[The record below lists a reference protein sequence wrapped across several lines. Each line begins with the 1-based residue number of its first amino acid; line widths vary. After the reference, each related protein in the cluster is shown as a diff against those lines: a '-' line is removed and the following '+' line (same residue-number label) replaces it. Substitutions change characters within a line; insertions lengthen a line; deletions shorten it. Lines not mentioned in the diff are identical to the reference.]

1 MRLARL
7 AIVAWALG
15 LTAVPASGV
24 IIDRIAATVDD
35 QPITTS
41 EIDQFAI
48 VRIIERREGEG
59 EDEYRRRILDYMIAQ
74 ILRARD
80 VNRFGSAEVSTED
93 IANEIAEIRS
103 RFSSPEGLEA
113 ALAEAEMTMPQL
125 EAVVRR
131 NLQVEAFIAERFS
144 PMIFVSLEDIERYYQ
159 DVWIDDRIERGAEIL
174 PLGTVREEIRAILKS
189 TRLDEEVG
197 RWTTE
202 LRGRADIDVY
212 L

>member
-1 MRLARL
+1 M
-7 AIVAWALG
+7 AIVALALG
-15 LTAVPASGV
+15 LTAVPAPGV
-24 IIDRIAATVDD
+24 IIDRIAATVDG

-48 VRIIERREGEG
+48 VRIIERFEGEE

-74 ILRARD
+74 VLRARD
-80 VNRFGSAEVSTED
+80 VNRFGSAEVSTD
-93 IANEIAEIRS
+93 NIANEIAEIRS
-103 RFSSPEGLEA
+103 RFASPEGLEA

-159 DVWIDDRIERGAEIL
+159 DVWIDDRLARGARIL

-189 TRLDEEVG
+189 TRVDEEVG